1 MQLKFRLSL
10 LCALLAFAL
19 LEFSQFS
26 IMPACHAGSQP
37 ISMEID
43 AQNHLKKSVDEII
56 ATIQDPEFTK
66 DPKEQ
71 EKLFYAKAIELF
83 DFKTFSMLSLG
94 NKNQSFSKDQKEK
107 FVYYF
112 SKLISQTYF
121 TRLAGQDVQNITI
134 EYLKNI
140 PLKPKKDLFRTDITT
155 QIIQGEKQIE
165 VTYRMMKKE
174 PLDWK
179 IYDINVAGISMVASY
194 REQYQQK
201 ISFTPEAII
210 NELREKVEK

>member
-1 MQLKFRLSL
+1 MQLKICLSF
-10 LCALLAFAL
+10 LCAF
-19 LEFSQFS
+19 FFVSQFS
-26 IMPACHAGSQP
+26 IMLTCHAGSQTVP
-37 ISMEID
+37 MEID

-56 ATIQDPEFTK
+56 ATIQDPDFTK

-83 DFKTFSMLSLG
+83 DFNTFSMLSLG
-94 NKNQSFSKDQKEK
+94 NKNQSFSKDQKEE

-140 PLKPKKDLFRTDITT
+140 PLKPKKNLFRTDITT
-155 QIIQGEKQIE
+155 QIIQGQKQIE
-165 VTYRMMKKE
+165 VTYRMIKKE
-174 PLDWK
+174 PLNWK

>member
-1 MQLKFRLSL
+1 MPLKFCISL
-10 LCALLAFAL
+10 FCGLLF
-19 LEFSQFS
+19 FSQFS
-26 IMPACHAGSQP
+26 IILTCHASSQAIP
-37 ISMEID
+37 MEIA

-94 NKNQSFSKDQKEK
+94 NKNRSFSKDQKKK

-134 EYLKNI
+134 EYLKNT
-140 PLKPKKDLFRTDITT
+140 PLKPKKNLFRTDIAT
-155 QIIQGEKQIE
+155 QITQGEKQID
-165 VTYRMMKKE
+165 VTYRMLKKE
-174 PLDWK
+174 PLNWK
-179 IYDINVAGISMVASY
+179 IYDIKVAGISMVANY
-194 REQYQQK
+194 REQYRQK